1 MTDMSERSTATAV
14 EGFSGGAE
22 RGTAAAD
29 RLDLDVMI
37 VGAQKSGTSTLLRH
51 LLCAPGVAPLHRP
64 EIAYLTDDD
73 EYERGGR
80 VAVRKYFGSEAP
92 PNALRVGKTAGM
104 MTSPTAVRRLVSDSP
119 RVRLVAVLR
128 NPVHR
133 AYSAYWFAKR
143 RGFEPAESFSE
154 AIDRE
159 LSGKS
164 LQLPRQD
171 LREYVLCG
179 EYAVHLEQLHHE
191 VDPRRVHVYLLK
203 DLASRYPADRRR
215 DPRAIWGRHSAFGAP
230 TGACQHIGAGAI
242 REVGAAHRIVLAP
255 ATDAPPGAL
264 ARDSRPDHSRH
275 GELQRSPLSA
285 PPMEDDVRAKL
296 AAYFEPH
303 NRRLESLIERDL
315 SAWDQP

>member
-191 VDPRRVHVYLLK
+191 VDPRRVHVYLLE
-203 DLASRYPADRRR
+203 DLHADTRRIADEILEPFGVAIPPSALPPERVNTSARARSERLARLTASSSRLRRMLR
-215 DPRAIWGRHSAFGAP
+215 PVLSP
-230 TGACQHIGAGAI
+230 AI
-242 REVGAAHRIVLAP
+242 RGRIIRAMVSYNEVPFRPPRWRTTSARSWLRIS
-255 ATDAPPGAL
+255 
-264 ARDSRPDHSRH
+264 SRTTAGSNP
-275 GELQRSPLSA
+275 
-285 PPMEDDVRAKL
+285 
-296 AAYFEPH
+296 
-303 NRRLESLIERDL
+303 
-315 SAWDQP
+315 